1 MHSNQRD
8 IVGRYKNLRGQRA
21 DRGRRRLAGRVLNT
35 KIKTAIM
42 YILYKNIYLE
52 PKIVICHILLYVI
65 LVCHILRCAHPM
77 LIMWHDIRGIY
88 I

>member
-52 PKIVICHILLYVI
+52 PKIVICGMIYV
-65 LVCHILRCAHPM
+65 VY
-77 LIMWHDIRGIY
+77 IY
-88 I
+88 EL